1 MTATRAK
8 RTSVHRWRFIV
19 LSLVLISL
27 PISIIVK
34 VAYLQI
40 LPDHEFGVDFLKHQG
55 EIRSVRNIE
64 IPAPRGAI
72 LDRHGKPL
80 AISTPVIDIV
90 GNPQKINRSDYKR
103 LSKALNISEK
113 KLQDRLTLYKDKSFI
128 YLARHLSDADAEAI
142 LDLEVEGLHR
152 ETQYKLS
159 LIHI

>member
-1 MTATRAK
+1 MAANKAK
-8 RTSVHRWRFIV
+8 RTSVPGWRYIL
-19 LSLVLISL
+19 LSLVLVSL

-40 LPDHEFGVDFLKHQG
+40 LPNHEFGVDFLKHQG

-72 LDRHGKPL
+72 LDRYGKPL

-90 GNPQKINRSDYKR
+90 GNPQKIKSADYRR

-113 KLQDRLTLYKDKSFI
+113 KLQDRLKLYKEKSFI
-128 YLARHLSDADAEAI
+128 YLARHLSDADGDAI
-142 LDLEVEGLHR
+142 FHSSRKSKKMV
-152 ETQYKLS
+152 
-159 LIHI
+159 